1 MLKKRIMNREIN
13 LINYYKKD
21 IRYRKT
27 TSTIYFENKVILNIS
42 KVL

>member
-1 MLKKRIMNREIN
+1 MLKKRIMNGKIN

-27 TSTIYFENKVILNIS
+27 ASTIYFKNKIILNIS
-42 KVL
+42 KIF